1 MTEYPQ
7 LAHDYPNQV
16 QCILLRNTS
25 ATDESNKFPYN
36 TKGFEGLDESTYMF
50 FRVPDDLVRLDIANG
65 ECRNATI
72 PQNVTFGL
80 QDEVLGIH
88 GAGMRS
94 RGSVSLSLVIAVA
107 AAVAMVG
114 M

>member
-1 MTEYPQ
+1 MSDYPQ
-7 LAHDYPNQV
+7 LAHDYPSQV

-36 TKGFEGLDESTYMF
+36 TKSFKGLDEKMYMF
-50 FRVPDDLVRLDIANG
+50 FRVPDDLSGLDIANG
-65 ECRNATI
+65 ECRNQTI

-80 QDEVLGIH
+80 QAEVLGIH
-88 GAGMRS
+88 GAGS
-94 RGSVSLSLVIAVA
+94 KSSVGLSLVIAVA

>member
-1 MTEYPQ
+1 
-7 LAHDYPNQV
+7 
-16 QCILLRNTS
+16 
-25 ATDESNKFPYN
+25 
-36 TKGFEGLDESTYMF
+36 MF
-50 FRVPDDLVRLDIANG
+50 FKVPDDLRGLDIANG

-72 PQNVTFGL
+72 AQNVTFGL

-88 GAGMRS
+88 GMGSRS
-94 RGSVSLSLVIAVA
+94 GGSVGLSLVIAVA